1 MHIAIIDCGTNTFNL
16 LVAKVAPSGWQPVF
30 HNKLPVKLGA
40 GGFQEKVIVETRF
53 YRGIDAILCH
63 YQNIKNFNCD
73 KVFAFAT
80 SAIRE
85 ANNGGEFVERIKK
98 QFDITIEIIDG
109 NREAEL
115 IFKGIA
121 QTLTIDETPELIMDI
136 GGGSTEFIIAN
147 NQGILWKK
155 SYLLGVS
162 RLFDKIK
169 PSARLTGDEIASL
182 KYILDKE
189 LTELKQVLEQYGV
202 QTLIGSSGSFDTVLE
217 MYLEGAKKEHIVLLS
232 NDIPMHAF
240 PGIHEWLMASTFE
253 QRLKHPVIPTIRA
266 EYMPLASYL
275 IKYVLALVPFKKMV
289 HSAYSLKEGALMDII
304 EKLDWPD
311 ESKALKDDDTP

>member
-16 LVAKVAPSGWQPVF
+16 LVAKVSPTGWQTVF

-40 GGFQEKVIVETRF
+40 GGFQEKVIVESRF

-80 SAIRE
+80 SAVRE
-85 ANNGGEFVERIKK
+85 AKNGNEFVERVKK
-98 QFDITIEIIDG
+98 QFDINIEIIDG

-115 IFKGIA
+115 IYKGIA
-121 QTLTIDETPELIMDI
+121 QTHTLGATPELIMDI

-147 NQGILWKK
+147 NTGILWKK

-169 PSARLTGDEIASL
+169 PSARLTQEELASL
-182 KYILDKE
+182 KYILEHE
-189 LTELKQVLEQYGV
+189 LSELKQVLEQHGV
-202 QTLIGSSGSFDTVLE
+202 QTLIGSSGSFDTILE
-217 MYLEGAKKEHIVLLS
+217 MYLEGAKKEHVIGLS
-232 NDIPMHAF
+232 NDIPLHAF
-240 PGIHEWLMASTFE
+240 PGIHEWLLASTFE

-275 IKYVLALVPFKKMV
+275 IRYVLGLASFKKMV
-289 HSAYSLKEGALMDII
+289 HSAYSLKEGAMKDILEKI
-304 EKLDWPD
+304 EWPAEFPVDND
-311 ESKALKDDDTP
+311 EETS